1 MNIFFY
7 IYKKFF
13 FYLLSCIFVSLS
25 VFIVFSLFGNLQE
38 NITFISIV
46 KLSIMNAIQILFYI
60 PFFILILSLLIMI
73 NYFKAGNE
81 LLIIKQYFKFKYV
94 IIIFLPIAIFFTFIE
109 QNKSFITEK
118 IENKKFT
125 LLNSNKNYENKILID
140 YNNDIKTYTVF
151 KNIKSNPKKIDQFY
165 TYKSNKFEIIS
176 GKFSKDILISNDNI
190 FSSQTTIYEDNNLII
205 DKDKMKLFLKFS
217 EILEN
222 ENFLQRFYKSKNKI
236 FDYENIIYLIKNFFF
251 YIIIILIFF
260 KKNFF
265 IIKNN
270 FSYIQIFILF
280 FIFYFLLNESIHL
293 NVFNL
298 QFQLISILILILFF
312 LKLFKHE

>member
-280 FIFYFLLNESIHL
+280 FIFYFLLSESIHL